1 MYTTSHT
8 WMHTYIQAHI
18 YIHINT
24 NTHTYSI
31 YYICVYVCICVLC
44 THTRM
49 HPNDLNLE
57 LVCFTDSGLYHCA
70 LHCQTPTVL
79 ACSICLQAHI
89 LPRSFCHSLLISLSL
104 DITFS
109 MRPFLTPKTPAT
121 PRLLSDETQSWSIV
135 SMLVTSTRLT
145 LPLIPSTYGVPVSL
159 KGWCLSSSLSP
170 HPSLAQWLLQTM
182 PSG

>member
-1 MYTTSHT
+1 MCIVY
-8 WMHTYIQAHI
+8 
-18 YIHINT
+18 
-24 NTHTYSI
+24 THTH
-31 YYICVYVCICVLC
+31 
-44 THTRM
+44 THT

-121 PRLLSDETQSWSIV
+121 PRLLSDETVLVHCLHV
-135 SMLVTSTRLT
+135 SYQHAAYFTAYPLHLQCTCVTE
-145 LPLIPSTYGVPVSL
+145 GMVPVFF
-159 KGWCLSSSLSP
+159 
-170 HPSLAQWLLQTM
+170 T
-182 PSG
+182 